1 LSTLYGELSGWVN
14 KVTNDMEALQKSLRC
29 LNDAANRMGEKLN
42 EVQSFFHYEDLKLPT
57 ILLSV
62 NSSNAI
68 IAKNLKAHAKA
79 LA

>member
-1 LSTLYGELSGWVN
+1 
-14 KVTNDMEALQKSLRC
+14 MEALQKSLRC

-42 EVQSFFHYEDLKLPT
+42 ELQSFFHYEDLKLPT